1 MLFVAY
7 GWRIVTHIKV
17 TKLDWFTSQY
27 FKMFRFFEYCC
38 KSKGNEREGRHT
50 ERHTH
55 TIQKIK
61 RNSSIENG

>member
-17 TKLDWFTSQY
+17 IKLDWFTSQY
-27 FKMFRFFEYCC
+27 FKMFRFFDYCY

-50 ERHTH
+50 QTD
-55 TIQKIK
+55 TPTQYK
-61 RNSSIENG
+61 R